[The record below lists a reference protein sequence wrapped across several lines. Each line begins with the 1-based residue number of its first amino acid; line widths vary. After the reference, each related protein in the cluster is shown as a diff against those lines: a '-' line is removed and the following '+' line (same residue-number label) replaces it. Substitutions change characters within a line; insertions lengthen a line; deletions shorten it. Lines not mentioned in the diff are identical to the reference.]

1 MSIFKGAGV
10 AIATPMKEDGTIN
23 FEAFGKL
30 IETQVQGH
38 TDAIIA
44 VGTSGEASTLE
55 DDEHMEAVRYCID
68 KVAGRI
74 PVIAGTGSNNT
85 AHAVMM
91 SKLAQQAGAD
101 GCLVVTPY
109 YNKATQDGLIAS
121 YTAIASAV
129 DIPIIMYNVPSRTGC
144 NIQPETAAYLGKH
157 VDNIVAIK
165 EASGNIS
172 QIAHTIELAEGSL
185 DVISGNDDQI
195 VPIMALGGIGVISV
209 LSNVAPRF
217 THDMCQLCLD
227 GDFTAARKMQIQA
240 LPLIRALFS
249 EVNPIPVKAALNM
262 LGIEAGIPRL
272 PLTEM
277 RPEHQAVLRTEL
289 ENMGLL

>member
-129 DIPIIMYNVPSRTGC
+129 DIPIIMYNVPS
-144 NIQPETAAYLGKH
+144 
-157 VDNIVAIK
+157 
-165 EASGNIS
+165 
-172 QIAHTIELAEGSL
+172 
-185 DVISGNDDQI
+185 
-195 VPIMALGGIGVISV
+195 
-209 LSNVAPRF
+209 
-217 THDMCQLCLD
+217 
-227 GDFTAARKMQIQA
+227 
-240 LPLIRALFS
+240 
-249 EVNPIPVKAALNM
+249 
-262 LGIEAGIPRL
+262 
-272 PLTEM
+272 
-277 RPEHQAVLRTEL
+277 
-289 ENMGLL
+289 